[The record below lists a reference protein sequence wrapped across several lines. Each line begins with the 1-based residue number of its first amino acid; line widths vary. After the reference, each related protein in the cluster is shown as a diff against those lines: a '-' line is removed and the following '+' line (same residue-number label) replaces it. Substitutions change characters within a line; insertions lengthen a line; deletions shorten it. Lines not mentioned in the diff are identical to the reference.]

1 MGSDGGVFA
10 VGAGATADGA
20 GERGGGAWGSVDCCI
35 GVGLAGSIRA
45 PGGLAQFIKG
55 LFSSNDWFSTLG
67 RGGGAVGAT
76 AVGAMTEGR
85 TWCCLWCCCCC

>member
-10 VGAGATADGA
+10 VGAGAAADGA

-45 PGGLAQFIKG
+45 PYLEKKLSKAKMSKRRNKCSQVR
-55 LFSSNDWFSTLG
+55 LCLYLVAWPSS
-67 RGGGAVGAT
+67 
-76 AVGAMTEGR
+76 
-85 TWCCLWCCCCC
+85 